1 MKFLKSLLLCLAGI
15 SLGCSTTI
23 AQTLSWAKNA
33 ASGAQ
38 AEIVAMA
45 ISVDANGNVY
55 TAGTLNGTAD
65 FDPGTGVYNLSSTNM
80 NQDVYIQ
87 KLDANGNFV
96 WAKLITGSASYTE
109 VYGLELDNVNNVYI
123 AGNFDDVVDFD
134 PSATVN
140 SITPPGDVSGYVLK
154 LDNNG
159 NFVWVKT
166 YGTAN
171 AYQGVGTLAVSGS
184 GDCYVGGYFINTID
198 FDPGAGV
205 SNLTCVGM
213 QDAYILKLNSSG
225 NFIYVKQ
232 ISVDNFAIL
241 TASDIDANG
250 NYLYAGVFS
259 GTIDLDPGA
268 ATYTANAPNSTNGYV
283 GQLDNAGNFLLGKTI
298 NGDNYCEVNAVK
310 MDNLQNILVAG
321 IFNGIYDFNPS
332 SGVNN
337 MTSTNGFQDAFITKL
352 NSAGSYVWA
361 KQFSGSDDL
370 IMRSMD
376 VDAIGNVYTTGY
388 FLGSTDFNP
397 GTAVNM
403 FNVVGPVDAFVSKLD
418 NSGNFVSAN
427 QIGGNAEDGGFDI
440 KLKNNSIYSCGL
452 FNGTVDFDPGA
463 GIMNLT
469 ASSSTVLL
477 GDAYTFKWDQCTPS
491 ITNLN
496 AVGCSYTLNG
506 QTYTGNGVYQ
516 QYYTNSA
523 GCDSVVNLTL
533 SGSSTNTTLNPIVCS
548 GSYTLNGIT
557 YTNSGNYVQNYT
569 NVAGCDSNYIIN
581 LVVSTP
587 SSSFLSEEACDFY
600 DFNGTYLYNS
610 GTYYDTIANSTGC
623 DSTITLYLTI
633 KNSSYNQ
640 VSLSG
645 CGPVSFN
652 GNVYT
657 QTGLYTLLYSA
668 ANGCDSMIDLDITIT
683 PLPPTN
689 LIENTCAPYTLNGQ
703 TYTSS
708 GIYTQNFT
716 TSQGCDS
723 SVVLN
728 LTVNTLNTNVNQN
741 GLTLTSAAA
750 APASYQWIK
759 CNPFTMIPGA
769 TSQSYTV
776 TSNGSYAVIV
786 TINNCSDT
794 SACKTFTNVGINE
807 NALTNSKIYPNP
819 VSEQV
824 TIELANQVD
833 PSEIKIM
840 TLSGQILYLHNFKAS
855 SSITIPMNYFAK
867 GMYILHIKQNGH
879 EQTFKLTK
887 E

>member
-1 MKFLKSLLLCLAGI
+1 MKFLKPLLLSLAGI
-15 SLGCSTTI
+15 SLGCSATFS
-23 AQTLSWAKNA
+23 QSLSWAKNA
-33 ASGAQ
+33 GTGA
-38 AEIVAMA
+38 AELVAM
-45 ISVDANGNVY
+45 SVTVDAIGNVY
-55 TAGTLNGTAD
+55 TTGTLNGTAD
-65 FDPGTGVYNLSSTNM
+65 FDPGAGVYNLSSSNF

-96 WAKLITGSASYTE
+96 WAKLLTSSASYTE
-109 VYGLELDNVNNVYI
+109 VFGVELDNANNVYI

-198 FDPGAGV
+198 FDPGAGI

-225 NFIYVKQ
+225 NFIYAKQ

-241 TASDIDANG
+241 TASEIDANG
-250 NYLYAGVFS
+250 NYLYGGVFS
-259 GTIDLDPGA
+259 GAIDLDPGT
-268 ATYTANAPNSTNGYV
+268 ATYAANAPNSTNGFLAK
-283 GQLDNAGNFLLGKTI
+283 LDNVGNFVMGQTI
-298 NGDNYCEVNAVK
+298 DGDNYCEVNAIK
-310 MDNLQNILVAG
+310 IDNLQNIIVAG

-337 MTSTNGFQDAFITKL
+337 MTSTNGFQDAFIVKL
-352 NSAGSYVWA
+352 TSVGNYVWA
-361 KQFSGSDDL
+361 KQFTGSDDL

-418 NSGNFVSAN
+418 YSGNFVSAN
-427 QIGGNAEDGGFDI
+427 QLGGNAEDGGFDI

-452 FNGTVDFDPGA
+452 FNGTADFDPSA
-463 GIMNLT
+463 ATFNLSA
-469 ASSSTVLL
+469 ASSSAN
-477 GDAYTFKWDQCTPS
+477 GDVYTFKWDQCTPS

-516 QYYTNSA
+516 QYYTNST
-523 GCDSVVNLTL
+523 GCDSIVNLTL

-581 LVVSTP
+581 LVLSSP
-587 SSSFLSEEACDFY
+587 SSSTLSEEACDFY
-600 DFNGTYLYNS
+600 YFNNTYLFNS
-610 GTYYDTIANSTGC
+610 GTYNDTLVNAGGC
-623 DSTITLYLTI
+623 DSIVTLYLTI

-640 VSLSG
+640 VYISG
-645 CGPVSFN
+645 CGPIMYN
-652 GNVYT
+652 GNQYS
-657 QTGLYTLLYSA
+657 QTGTYTLWFAA
-668 ANGCDSMIDLDITIT
+668 ANGCDSMIDLDVLIT

-703 TYTSS
+703 TYSSS

-728 LTVNTLNTNVNQN
+728 LTVNTPNTNVNQN
-741 GLTLTSAAA
+741 GLTLTSGATP
-750 APASYQWIK
+750 PASYQWIK

-786 TINNCSDT
+786 TLNNCSDT

-840 TLSGQILYLHNFKAS
+840 TLSGQILFQHNFKTS
-855 SSITIPMNYFAK
+855 SSISIPMNNFSK
-867 GMYILHIKQNGH
+867 GMYMLLIKQNGSEH
-879 EQTFKLTK
+879 TFKLTK